1 MECSGSFKLLYSNIA
16 LGVMAVM
23 IEEEAKKASV
33 NELLQKLSS
42 GENGISSEEA
52 RMRLVQY
59 SYNEISEKKKSP
71 IIKFL
76 RYFWGPIPWM
86 IEIAALLSALIRH
99 WEDFA
104 IIFAL
109 LVINAMVGFWEEHK
123 AENAIELLKQKL
135 ALRARVLR
143 DNKWLQIPARELVPG
158 DVVRVRLGDII
169 PADIKLMEGDYLLVD
184 ESALTGES
192 LPVEKHVLDIGY
204 SGSIIRQG
212 EMTALVVSTGMNTY
226 FGRTAKLVEEAK
238 TRSHF
243 QQVVIKIGDYLI
255 RLDAVLVSI
264 VFVLALYRHESIL
277 ETLQFVLILTIASI
291 PVALPA
297 VLSVTMAVGAVALA
311 KKEAIVSRLVA
322 IEELAGMDVLCADKT
337 GTITKNEL
345 TVAEV
350 KPFEGFKESDVLLLA
365 TQASREED
373 QDPIDNAIITGVKT
387 LKLIAGAPAYKTI
400 SFKPFD
406 PVAKRTEATIQSPD
420 GVRLKVSKGAPQVI
434 LSLVANKDA
443 VTSKVDDLVSV
454 FASRGYRSLGVAH
467 TDAEGNWRYVGIIA
481 IYDAP
486 REDSALVINTAQSL
500 GVNVK
505 MITGDHI
512 AIAKQIASQVNLGTN
527 ITSASAFLDKSDSD
541 AHAIVENADGFAQ
554 VFPEHKYRIVELLQ
568 SKGHI
573 VGMTGD
579 GVNDAPALKKADVGI
594 AVAGATDAAKSAA
607 DIVLTR
613 PGLSVIIDAIR
624 ESHKIFQR
632 MNNYATY
639 RIAETIRVLIF
650 LTLSIII
657 FNFYPLTAVMIV
669 ILALLNDLPIMMI
682 AYDNTKPL
690 QRPASWEMHKVLT
703 IASVLGAAGVVSSF
717 LLFYFS
723 EQVLH
728 LDRPTIQTLMF
739 LKLAVAGHI
748 TIYLT
753 RTGEHHFWS
762 RPLPAGVLFWTT
774 ETTQLVGTLL
784 AVYGVFMKPL
794 GWNLAVFVW
803 IWALAFFVI
812 NDFIKIY
819 FYKRFEKKRSPSPEG
834 LKLQIPGHA

>member
-1 MECSGSFKLLYSNIA
+1 MNQNVIDSDEARIA
-16 LGVMAVM
+16 SLDDL
-23 IEEEAKKASV
+23 KRT
-33 NELLQKLSS
+33 LSS
-42 GENGISSEEA
+42 SKSGISAQEA
-52 RMRLVQY
+52 ERRLIQY
-59 SYNEISEKKKSP
+59 GYNEISEKKINP
-71 IIKFL
+71 VIKFL

-86 IEIAALLSALIRH
+86 IEIAAILSAFIQH
-99 WEDFA
+99 WEDFV
-104 IIFAL
+104 IITTLL
-109 LVINAMVGFWEEHK
+109 LVNAGVGFWQEHK

-135 ALRARVLR
+135 ALKARVLR
-143 DNKWLQIPARELVPG
+143 DGKWIQIPARELVPG
-158 DVVRVRLGDII
+158 DIVRVRLGEII
-169 PADIKLMEGDYLLVD
+169 PADIKLMQGDYLLVD

-192 LPVEKHVLDIGY
+192 LPVEKHISDVGY

-212 EMTALVVSTGMNTY
+212 EMDALVVTTGMNTF

-238 TRSHF
+238 GKSHF
-243 QQVVIKIGDYLI
+243 QKAVIKIGDYLI
-255 RLDAVLVSI
+255 KLDFVLVSI

-277 ETLQFVLILTIASI
+277 ETLQFILILTIAAI

-297 VLSVTMAVGAVALA
+297 ILSVTMAVGAIALA
-311 KKEAIVSRLVA
+311 KKEAIVSKLVA
-322 IEELAGMDVLCADKT
+322 IEELAGMDILCADKT

-350 KPFEGFKESDVLLLA
+350 KPFGRFKEYDVLLLA
-365 TQASREED
+365 TMASREED
-373 QDPIDNAIITGVKT
+373 QDPIDNAIINKAIT
-387 LKLIAGAPAYKTI
+387 LKLHEATPAYKII

-406 PVAKRTEATIQSPD
+406 PVAKRTEATVEGVD
-420 GVRLKVSKGAPQVI
+420 GTRFKVSKGAPQVI
-434 LSLVANKDA
+434 LSLVSDKDEVA
-443 VTSKVDDLVSV
+443 SKVNELINV
-454 FASRGYRSLGVAH
+454 FASSGHRSLGVAG
-467 TDAEGNWRYVGIIA
+467 TDAQGNWMYAGLIA

-486 REDSALVINTAQSL
+486 REDSAGVIKTAQSL

-505 MITGDHI
+505 MVTGDHI
-512 AIAKQIASQVNLGTN
+512 AIARQIASQVNLG
-527 ITSASAFLDKSDSD
+527 IDIEPASAFLDKPDSE
-541 AHAIVENADGFAQ
+541 AQLIVEKADGFAQ

-568 SKGHI
+568 GKGHI

-579 GVNDAPALKKADVGI
+579 GVNDAPALKKADAGI

-613 PGLSVIIDAIR
+613 PGLSVIIDAIN

-632 MNNYATY
+632 MNSYATY
-639 RIAETIRVLIF
+639 RIAETIRVLLF

-690 QRPASWEMHKVLT
+690 NRPASWEMHKVLT
-703 IASVLGAAGVVSSF
+703 IAAVLGVAGVVSSF
-717 LLFYFS
+717 MLFYFS

-762 RPLPAGVLFWTT
+762 RPFPAGLLFWTT
-774 ETTQLVGTLL
+774 EITQVAATLI
-784 AVYGVFMKPL
+784 AIYGVFMKPL
-794 GWNLAVFVW
+794 GWQLAGLVW
-803 IWALAFFVI
+803 AWALVFFVI
-812 NDFIKIY
+812 NDFLKIY
-819 FYKRFEKKRSPSPEG
+819 FYKRIER
-834 LKLQIPGHA
+834 LRIHNKLG